1 MTTTL
6 DKPQLSPSFDFRF
19 SNVETLVVKVTRRC
33 NLDCAYCYENIT
45 KEGDMSIE
53 TFKLLAQKVIES
65 TTNSVINFLFHG
77 GEPTLLPNSFYEQA
91 VEYANDLA
99 EKYDKKARYSMQ
111 TNLLF
116 LTSDKLALFK
126 RYKFSIGASI
136 DGPADIYET
145 MRKGS
150 DKFTRNYFNAI
161 ENGVKVGLL
170 ATINQSNFDQYDTIL
185 NWLQTTLNV
194 KSFKANNVYS
204 VGTGHNLPDM
214 KPEQIFLAQ
223 KTIVDYLIK
232 TRGFEVIEDNI
243 KWQLEWFFRDNDH
256 KNTSLCH
263 SQKCGAGSRV
273 LGITTTGEILPCGRF
288 QWNDKDYY
296 LGTLQTENID
306 FNSKIADFHSLVPQN
321 WYDCNNCEAKK
332 ICGYGCQAFIT
343 RSKSQANVEC
353 LPTKML
359 YTYFKQN
366 EIILKDIFE
375 TMKSRHFVKAGYG
388 DRGGEYSDQSYKDY
402 NDDKGTYKDYSDSG
416 GSPGSNDDDYK
427 DFQGDIYHDSK

>member
-6 DKPQLSPSFDFRF
+6 DRPKLSASFDFRF
-19 SNVETLVVKVTRRC
+19 SGVETLVVKVTRRC

-45 KEGDMSIE
+45 KEGDMNIE
-53 TFKLLAQKVIES
+53 IFKILAQKAIES
-65 TTNSVINFLFHG
+65 TSSNTINFLFHG
-77 GEPTLLPNSFYEQA
+77 GEPTLLPNNFYEQA
-91 VEYANDLA
+91 VEYANELA
-99 EKYDKKARYSMQ
+99 EQNGKKVQYSMQ

-116 LTSDKLALFK
+116 LTSDKLSLFK
-126 RYKFSIGASI
+126 KHKFSIGASI
-136 DGPADIYET
+136 DGPADFYET

-161 ENGVKVGLL
+161 ENGVRVGLL
-170 ATINQSNFDQYDTIL
+170 ATINQTNFDKYDAIL
-185 NWLQTTLNV
+185 EWLQNTLKVN
-194 KSFKANNVYS
+194 SFKANNVYS

-243 KWQLEWFFRDNDH
+243 KWQLEWYFRDNNH

-296 LGTLQTENID
+296 LGTLQTENND
-306 FNSKIADFHSLVPQN
+306 FESKIANFHSLVPQN
-321 WYDCNNCEAKK
+321 WYDCDGCEAKK
-332 ICGYGCQAFIT
+332 ICGYGCQAFIS
-343 RSKSQANVEC
+343 RSKSQANVKC

-359 YTYFKQN
+359 YNYFKQN
-366 EIILKDIFE
+366 DNILKDVFE
-375 TMKSRHFVKAGYG
+375 TMKSRHFVRAGYG
-388 DRGGEYSDQSYKDY
+388 DRSDTEHTYSDQNKGDTYSDYRDYTDVRYQDEKTYNDQGYKD
-402 NDDKGTYKDYSDSG
+402 DVYSDS
-416 GSPGSNDDDYK
+416 K
-427 DFQGDIYHDSK
+427 